1 MNLTS
6 CHVVPPSVVLY
17 NPRSGFAAHACP
29 SAATYTML
37 GLVGCTTMRP
47 MAPLRSRPLGFQV
60 SPPSVDLKMPQ
71 PGEMVLRE
79 SSSPVPAHTCR
90 VSLGAMASSPME
102 THRWLSKT
110 GRNDVPA
117 LVVFQIPPAAPAMKN
132 VLEGLGIP
140 TTLET
145 RPPMLAGPM
154 LRQRKPAS
162 RVESSGCVVCAA
174 REGGSGG
181 AATAVA
187 RTATAAHRRRVMT
200 ASCEESVEMKLCS
213 KSDTRARGQ
222 SLRLTAP
229 RGPRSAGTGAAAGVS
244 PPARRRRPA

>member
-17 NPRSGFAAHACP
+17 SPRSGFAAHACP

-79 SSSPVPAHTCR
+79 SSSPVPAHTCV
-90 VSLGAMASSPME
+90 VSLGAIATSPIEMQ
-102 THRWLSKT
+102 RWLSKT
-110 GRNDVPA
+110 GRKVTPA
-117 LVVFQIPPAAPAMKN
+117 LVVFQTPPAAPALKN
-132 VLEGLGIP
+132 VFDGLGMP
-140 TTLET
+140 ATLDV

-162 RVESSGCVVCAA
+162 RVES
-174 REGGSGG
+174 RGG
-181 AATAVA
+181 AA
-187 RTATAAHRRRVMT
+187 
-200 ASCEESVEMKLCS
+200 
-213 KSDTRARGQ
+213 
-222 SLRLTAP
+222 
-229 RGPRSAGTGAAAGVS
+229 
-244 PPARRRRPA
+244 